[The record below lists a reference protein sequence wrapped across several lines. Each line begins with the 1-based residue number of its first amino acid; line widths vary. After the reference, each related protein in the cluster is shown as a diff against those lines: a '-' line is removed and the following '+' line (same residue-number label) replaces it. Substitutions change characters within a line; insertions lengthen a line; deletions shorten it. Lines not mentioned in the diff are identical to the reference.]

1 MKEEKMIENAREIGK
16 NIIGPALE
24 KMKEKHSS
32 IGDVRGMGVFWAVEL
47 VKNKNTKEPLVPY
60 NAAGKDAA
68 PMAELGAE
76 CKKLGLM
83 PFINMNR
90 LHVVPP
96 CNITQSDAEKGLAIL
111 DQAFAVTDKYAS
123 A

>member
-1 MKEEKMIENAREIGK
+1 
-16 NIIGPALE
+16 
-24 KMKEKHSS
+24 
-32 IGDVRGMGVFWAVEL
+32 
-47 VKNKNTKEPLVPY
+47 
-60 NAAGKDAA
+60 
-68 PMAELGAE
+68 
-76 CKKLGLM
+76 M

-96 CNITQSDAEKGLAIL
+96 CNISQSDAEKGLAIL